1 MDRHIQD
8 GWAFGSNAVL
18 ARSLDRL
25 DHARDGTGYHSV
37 MGDEDPA
44 RGSVLL
50 YLWAE
55 RSWHQHQNAV
65 CGADQFHQQSD
76 ERDEMAALECGDNLV
91 FVYASGPLVPQDNG
105 LHCAGGGSKWM
116 QDRDSGCLQCEG
128 AHGVYRCGWNPDVL
142 QRKCEY

>member
-76 ERDEMAALECGDNLV
+76 ERDEMAVLECGTEEV
-91 FVYASGPLVPQDNG
+91 
-105 LHCAGGGSKWM
+105 AGGRIECHRHEWG
-116 QDRDSGCLQCEG
+116 GCRH
-128 AHGVYRCGWNPDVL
+128 A
-142 QRKCEY
+142 